1 MFATFEGGMRRA
13 LSIVAVIAACCGVAD
28 ASHGSQWAVTQEGP
42 GLQAVLDAAEPGDVV
57 ELHEGIHAG
66 PARIDKPL
74 ILRGHGGVIDGGG
87 QGSALVV
94 SAPGARVEGVV
105 IRNSGEDVGASDAC
119 IYVDPSATGAVLRD
133 NTLTR
138 CAFGIWVHE
147 TDGVQIID
155 NRIESREEL
164 RTNDRGNGIHLF
176 NASNL
181 VVRGNEVS
189 IARDGIYVSAT
200 EDSLIQ
206 DNVTSNVRFGIHY
219 MYSYRNT
226 VSGNVAN
233 DNTVGFALMESRYL
247 IVEDNRAFRNRR
259 NGLLFRDV
267 ESSQIRRNHLEG
279 NGNGMFFFSSVDNVI
294 EANRIIDNEMGLK
307 IWAGTKRNR
316 VEGNVIRGNRE
327 QVFYVAAEDQIWGE
341 ERPGN
346 YWSDYIGWD
355 QDGDGVGDRPHRVD
369 SFTTSLLHRYPS
381 ATLLLR
387 SPALEILAH
396 MAERLPMF
404 RTPTVVDRAPLMV
417 EPLPVEPSRAE
428 PNP

>member
-1 MFATFEGGMRRA
+1 MKRTLRIALAIATF
-13 LSIVAVIAACCGVAD
+13 CGVA
-28 ASHGSQWAVTQEGP
+28 AAGHASQWTVTQEGP
-42 GLQAVLDAAEPGDVV
+42 SLQAVLDAALPGDVV
-57 ELHEGIHAG
+57 ELHPGVHAG
-66 PARIDKPL
+66 PLRIDKPL
-74 ILRGHGGVIDGGG
+74 ILRGRGGVIDGGG

-119 IYVDPSATGAVLRD
+119 IYVEPSATGAVLRD

-164 RTNDRGNGIHLF
+164 RTTDRGNGIQLF

-189 IARDGIYVSAT
+189 LARDGIYVAAT
-200 EDSLIQ
+200 EDSVIEG
-206 DNVTSNVRFGIHY
+206 NVTSNVRFGIHY

-233 DNTVGFALMESRYL
+233 DNTVGLALMESRDL
-247 IVEDNRAFRNRR
+247 VVEDNRAFRNKR

-267 ESSQIRRNHLEG
+267 ERSQIRRNHLEG
-279 NGNGMFFFSSVDNVI
+279 NGSGMFFFSSIENVI
-294 EANRIIDNEMGLK
+294 ADNRIIDNEIGIK
-307 IWAGTKRNR
+307 VFAGTKRNL

-327 QVFYVAAEDQIWGE
+327 QVFYVASEDQLWGDE
-341 ERPGN
+341 GPGN

-355 QDGDGVGDRPHRVD
+355 QNGDGVGDRPHRVD

-381 ATLLLR
+381 ASLLLR
-387 SPALEILAH
+387 SPALGMLAH
-396 MAERLPMF
+396 MAERMPMF
-404 RTPTVVDRAPLMV
+404 RSPAVIDRAPLML
-417 EPLPVEPSRAE
+417 EPAPAELEP
-428 PNP
+428 